1 MRYFG
6 EEYGCFFAIVQRV
19 LPEAK
24 VKRFRLVALKKE
36 VPKPGI
42 NFVVWLL
49 KFTLMKSVLMKG
61 KIANI
66 WFKN

>member
-1 MRYFG
+1 
-6 EEYGCFFAIVQRV
+6 
-19 LPEAK
+19 

-36 VPKPGI
+36 VSKQPDI

-66 WFKN
+66 LFKN